1 MALQR
6 KVRGVARPKR
16 RATDSRI
23 YQHDPRLYCLL
34 DQRTSIGRYRN
45 KAAQSQ
51 VQRDRRAAVG
61 VASLPVHVVPYQWED
76 FESFMFRVLERNAL
90 QSIPQTLQLLEPHI
104 DEALG
109 VDPTIFWPMLPRRID
124 RVRHVTF
131 GHQVLAVRHI
141 AWLRSRLCPL
151 CVAERGYG
159 SLDWVLAPLAV
170 CPAHGIYLVD
180 HCACAPSKPL
190 LRTRP
195 AYSLCSCGSDLLDIP
210 TSSASHG
217 AQVLAREV
225 SRQFHQR
232 AGGEIASTFP
242 ILATWPAEAQFSDL
256 LDLVILL
263 GCFGLGQ
270 FVLVSRFHRAVYS
283 MALIREQF
291 EKAAYILTHWRGGFA
306 SALRIAVGPEAARA
320 PTFSRTV
327 SIAKSIAA
335 RYVSP
340 LLYDWLIRGRRIATH
355 VRTSTASSGSM

>member
-1 MALQR
+1 MGMER
-6 KVRGVARPKR
+6 KVRGVARRKR

-23 YQHDPRLYCLL
+23 YQHDPRLFCLIGEKM
-34 DQRTSIGRYRN
+34 DIGRYQN
-45 KAAQSQ
+45 QAAQSQ
-51 VQRDRRAAVG
+51 GDGRANVG
-61 VASLPVHVVPYQWED
+61 VASLPVHVAPYQWEN

-104 DEALG
+104 GEALG
-109 VDPTIFWPMLPRRID
+109 VDPTTFWPMVPRRID
-124 RVRHVTF
+124 SLRHVTF

-159 SLDWVLAPLAV
+159 SLDWMLAPLAV
-170 CPAHGIYLVD
+170 CPAHGVYLVD

-195 AYSLCSCGSDLLDIP
+195 AYSLCSCGSDLLDIS

-217 AQVLAREV
+217 ARVLAREV
-225 SRQFHQR
+225 SRQFRQR
-232 AGGEIASTFP
+232 AGGEVASTFP
-242 ILATWPAEAQFSDL
+242 ILATWPTEARFSDL

-283 MALIREQF
+283 MAVVREQF

-340 LLYDWLIRGRRIATH
+340 LLYEWLIRGHRTATY
-355 VRTSTASSGSM
+355 VRTSTASSGPV